1 MKTILLT
8 LIVIFIFTTISNAS
22 VHRVQSPDCK
32 LKVCVNM
39 DNDLNYE
46 LSYDGINLIQPS
58 SISMTLTDGRVLG
71 RRPELLDAQST
82 SNNSI
87 ISNSLYRKALIENNY
102 NELTLK
108 LKGNYSVI
116 FRLFNDG
123 FAYRFVTDISGNIKV
138 KDEMSSFRFLDA
150 ENNKIWFI
158 PRDSVVNSGEGSYS
172 IGKISDLAKSKLAL
186 TPVLVNSYKVNTL
199 IFEADVFD
207 YPKMFLQA
215 EFGVPNAIV
224 GKFSKEVATEVHNG
238 WVWNPTSYKNYI
250 AETKG
255 QRTFPWRCVMVTD
268 NDAALTDC
276 DMVYRLATP
285 PTGDFSWV
293 KPGKAAWDWWF
304 DWNIQGVDFKGEAAS
319 NPFYKYMID
328 FASDNK
334 IEFIEVSVGWSLND
348 WIIEPS
354 PTLDIKEMMNYAH
367 SKKVGVLLWVCGNR
381 LMTNFEKSFALF
393 DELKPAGIKVDFMD
407 GDHQSRMK
415 CYEQIAKECAKHKLM
430 LYFHGAHT
438 PTGLQV
444 TYPNV
449 INYEAVMGNENNKWS
464 DVISPDYN
472 IILPFIRNAVGP
484 MDFTPGG
491 MLNANKSNFKISN
504 DKPMVLGTRC
514 HQLAE
519 YVLFFG
525 PTQMIC
531 DSPSNYKNEQESLN
545 LISDIPTVWDQSV
558 PVVGKVGEY
567 LIMAREKNEVWFVGG
582 MSNWTSREVSF
593 KTDFLQKDINYKATI
608 FKDGINAD
616 RFATDYKIEE
626 MKVTNQSDIRLHIAQ
641 GGGFVVKIEKVN

>member
-1 MKTILLT
+1 MMKKILVLFLVILGSIFNSYSQHTIK
-8 LIVIFIFTTISNAS
+8 
-22 VHRVQSPDCK
+22 SPDQKTC
-32 LKVCVNM
+32 LSVN
-39 DNDLNYE
+39 LGQE
-46 LSYDGINLIQPS
+46 LSYELTYHNINLIQPS
-58 SISMTLTDGRVLG
+58 PISITLADGRILG
-71 RRPELLDAQST
+71 KKPELIDVKT
-82 SNNSI
+82 SANNSVI
-87 ISNSLYRKALIENNY
+87 INSTYRKAKIENNF

-108 LKGNYSVI
+108 FKGNYSVV
-116 FRLFNDG
+116 FRVFNDG
-123 FAYRFVTDISGNIKV
+123 FAYRFVTDIPGTIKV
-138 KDEMSSFRFLDA
+138 KDELSTFRFLDA
-150 ENNKIWFI
+150 DNNKIWFI
-158 PRDSVVNSGEGSYS
+158 PRDSVVNSGEGAYT

-207 YPKMFLQA
+207 YPKMFFQA
-215 EFGVPNAIV
+215 ESGVPNAIK

-238 WVWNPTSYKNYI
+238 WVWNPTSYKDYM

-255 QRTFPWRCVMVTD
+255 QRAFPWRCAMVTD

-319 NPFYKYMID
+319 NQFYKYMID
-328 FASDNK
+328 FAADNK

-348 WIIEPS
+348 WIIEPA
-354 PTLDIKEMMNYAH
+354 PTLDMKEMMNYAH
-367 SKKVGVLLWVCGNR
+367 SKNVGVMLWVCGNR

-415 CYEQIAKECAKHKLM
+415 CYEQITKECAKHKLM
-430 LYFHGAHT
+430 VYFHGAHT
-438 PTGLQV
+438 PAGLQV

-464 DVISPDYN
+464 DVINPDYN
-472 IILPFIRNAVGP
+472 ILLPFIRNAVGP

-491 MLNANKSNFKISN
+491 MLNANKANFKISN

-531 DSPSNYKNEQESLN
+531 DAPSNYKNEKESLK
-545 LISDIPTVWDQSV
+545 LIAEIPTVWDNSV
-558 PVVGKVGEY
+558 PISGKVGEY
-567 LIMAREKNEVWFVGG
+567 LIIAREKADTWFVGG

-593 KTDFLQKDINYKATI
+593 KTDFLQKGKKYKATI
-608 FKDGINAD
+608 YKDGINAD

-626 MKVTNQSDIRLHIAQ
+626 MTVTNESNLQLHLAQ
-641 GGGFVVKIEKVN
+641 GGGFVVKIEKI

>member
-1 MKTILLT
+1 MKPILSAFLAILFFASFTAAQNQTIE
-8 LIVIFIFTTISNAS
+8 
-22 VHRVQSPDCK
+22 SPDGN
-32 LKVCVNM
+32 LSVKVNSKT
-39 DNDLNYE
+39 DLSYE
-46 LSYDGINLIQPS
+46 LSFKGINLIQASP
-58 SISMTLTDGRVLG
+58 ISMTLSDGRILG
-71 RRPELLDAQST
+71 KNPELQDKKTS
-82 SNNSI
+82 SNNSA
-87 ISNSLYRKALIENNY
+87 ISNSLYRKAKIENNY

-108 LKGNYSVI
+108 FKGNYSVV
-116 FRLFNDG
+116 FRVFNDG
-123 FAYRFVTDISGNIKV
+123 FAYRFITDIPGNILV
-138 KDEMSSFRFLDA
+138 KDELTSFRFLDA
-150 ENNKIWFI
+150 DNNKIWFI
-158 PRDSVVNSGEGSYS
+158 PRDSVVNSGEGAYT

-215 EFGVPNAIV
+215 EPGVPNAIN

-238 WVWNPTSYKNYI
+238 WVWNPTSYKNYM

-255 QRTFPWRCVMVTD
+255 QRAFPWRCVMVTD
-268 NDAALTDC
+268 NDAALADC

-285 PTGDFSWV
+285 PKGDFSWV
-293 KPGKAAWDWWF
+293 KPGKAAWDWWY

-319 NPFYKYMID
+319 NQFYKYMID

-354 PTLDIKEMMNYAH
+354 PTLDMKELMNYAD
-367 SKKVGVLLWVCGNR
+367 SKKVGVMLWVCGNR
-381 LMTNFEKSFALF
+381 LMANFEKSFALF
-393 DELKPAGIKVDFMD
+393 DELKPVGIKVDFMD

-430 LYFHGAHT
+430 VYFHGAHT

-464 DVISPDYN
+464 DVINPDYN
-472 IILPFIRNAVGP
+472 ILLPFIRNAVGP

-491 MLNANKSNFKISN
+491 MLNANKANFKISN

-531 DSPSNYKNEQESLN
+531 DSPSNYKNEQESLK
-545 LISDIPTVWDQSV
+545 LIAEIPTVWDNSV
-558 PVVGKVGEY
+558 PVAGKVGEY
-567 LIMAREKNEVWFVGG
+567 LIIARQKDDVWFVGG
-582 MSNWTSREVSF
+582 MSNWASRDVSF
-593 KTDFLQKDINYKATI
+593 KTDFLPENTNFKATI
-608 FKDGINAD
+608 YKDGINAD

-626 MKVTNQSDIRLHIAQ
+626 MSINSESNLKLHIAQ

>member
-1 MKTILLT
+1 MKTFLLIFIAIVFFCAT
-8 LIVIFIFTTISNAS
+8 SNAQAKTVKSPDGKLIVA
-22 VHRVQSPDCK
+22 
-32 LKVCVNM
+32 VNLGE
-39 DNDLNYE
+39 DLSYE
-46 LSYDGINLIQPS
+46 LSYHSINLIQPS
-58 SISMTLTDGRVLG
+58 PISITLADGRILG
-71 RRPELLDAQST
+71 KKPELIDAKT
-82 SNNSI
+82 ASNNSV
-87 ISNSLYRKALIENNY
+87 ISNSTYRKAKIENNF
-102 NELTLK
+102 NELNLK
-108 LKGNYSVI
+108 FKGNYSVV
-116 FRLFNDG
+116 FRVFNDG
-123 FAYRFVTDISGNIKV
+123 FAYRFVTDIPGTIKV
-138 KDEMSSFRFLDA
+138 KDELSSFRFLDA
-150 ENNKIWFI
+150 DYNKIWFI
-158 PRDSVVNSGEGSYS
+158 PRDSVVNSGEGAYT
-172 IGKISDLAKSKLAL
+172 IGKISDLAESKLAL

-215 EFGVPNAIV
+215 ESGVPNAIK

-238 WVWNPTSYKNYI
+238 WVWNPTSYKDYM

-255 QRTFPWRCVMVTD
+255 QRAFPWRCAMVTD

-319 NPFYKYMID
+319 NQFYKYMID

-348 WIIEPS
+348 WIIEPA
-354 PTLDIKEMMNYAH
+354 PTFDMKELMNYAH
-367 SKKVGVLLWVCGNR
+367 AKKVGVMLWVCGNR
-381 LMTNFEKSFALF
+381 LMANFEKSFELF

-415 CYEQIAKECAKHKLM
+415 CYEQITKECVKHKLM
-430 LYFHGAHT
+430 VYFHGAHT

-464 DVISPDYN
+464 DVINPDYN
-472 IILPFIRNAVGP
+472 ILLPFIRNAVGP

-491 MLNANKSNFKISN
+491 MLNANKANFKISN

-531 DSPSNYKNEQESLN
+531 DAPSNYKNEKESLK
-545 LISDIPTVWDQSV
+545 LIAEIPTVWDNSV
-558 PVVGKVGEY
+558 PVSGKVGEY
-567 LIMAREKNEVWFVGG
+567 LIIARQKADTWFVGG

-593 KTDFLQKDINYKATI
+593 KTDFLQKDSKYKATI
-608 FKDGINAD
+608 YKDGINAD

-626 MKVTNQSDIRLHIAQ
+626 MTITNESNLQLHLAQ
-641 GGGFVVKIEKVN
+641 GGGFVVKIEKVK